1 MPHPTQGTAAPV
13 QIKPR
18 AEAVALLGT
27 IRAAVTA
34 NLQIDEDMDPAAC
47 DLIRNAVDGLLEAAE
62 LMAKRLARALDMA
75 EGEQ

>member
-1 MPHPTQGTAAPV
+1 MPHPTPGTAAPG

-27 IRAAVTA
+27 LRAAVTA
-34 NLQIDEDMDPAAC
+34 NLQIDGDLDPAAC

-62 LMAKRLARALDMA
+62 LMAKRLAHTLDQA
-75 EGEQ
+75 EGGQ

>member
-1 MPHPTQGTAAPV
+1 MPNPTHGTAAAV
-13 QIKPR
+13 QCKPR

-34 NLQIDEDMDPAAC
+34 NLQIDGDLDPAVC

-62 LMAKRLARALDMA
+62 LMAKRLAHTLDQA
-75 EGEQ
+75 EGGQ